1 MIVIT
6 GASGQLGRLVIQ
18 SLLTKVPASRIV
30 AAVRNPQKASDLAAL
45 GVQIRRADYT
55 DSAFLDAAF
64 QGAEKVLLIS
74 SSEVGQRLAQHR
86 NAIDA
91 ARRAGVSLLAYTSLL
106 HADTSP
112 LGLAGE
118 HVATEAWLAQS
129 GVPFVLLRNG
139 WYTENYL
146 ASIPP
151 ALQHGAFIGSAG
163 EGRIASAA
171 RTDYAEAAAVV
182 LTTPGQSGKVY
193 ELAGDEAYTLAEF
206 SAELSRQSGKAIPY
220 VDLPENDYKAALIGA
235 GLPEPIAGLLADSDS
250 GAAKGGLFD
259 DTRQLGTLIGRPTTP
274 LAVSMRAALA

>member
-55 DSAFLDAAF
+55 DSASLDAAF

-163 EGRIASAA
+163 EGSIASAA
-171 RTDYAEAAAVV
+171 RADYAEAAAVV
-182 LTTPGQSGKVY
+182 LTTLGQSGKVY

-259 DTRQLGTLIGRPTTP
+259 ETRQLGTLIGRPTTP

>member
-30 AAVRNPQKASDLAAL
+30 AAVRNPEKVSDLAAL
-45 GVQIRRADYT
+45 GVQVRRADYT
-55 DSAFLDAAF
+55 DSASLDAAF

-86 NAIDA
+86 NVIDA
-91 ARRAGVSLLAYTSLL
+91 ARRAGVALLAYTSLL

-112 LGLAGE
+112 LGVAGE
-118 HVATEAWLAQS
+118 HVVTEAWLGQS

-171 RTDYAEAAAVV
+171 RADYAEAAAVA

-193 ELAGDEAYTLAEF
+193 ELAGDDAYTLAGF
-206 SAELSRQSGKAIPY
+206 AAELSRQSGKAIPY
-220 VDLPENDYKAALIGA
+220 VDMPENEYKSALVGA

-250 GAAKGGLFD
+250 GASRGGLFD
-259 DTRQLGTLIGRPTTP
+259 DTRQLSALIGRPTTP

>member
-55 DSAFLDAAF
+55 DSASLDAAF

>member
-18 SLLTKVPASRIV
+18 SLLTKVPANRIV
-30 AAVRNPQKASDLAAL
+30 AAVRNPEKASDLAAL
-45 GVQIRRADYT
+45 GVQVRRADYT
-55 DSAFLDAAF
+55 DSASLDAAF

-91 ARRAGVSLLAYTSLL
+91 AKRAGVALLAYTSLL

-118 HVATEAWLAQS
+118 HVATEAWLKQS
-129 GVPFVLLRNG
+129 GVPFVLLPNG

-171 RTDYAEAAAVV
+171 RADYAEAAAIA
-182 LTTPGQSGKVY
+182 LTRPEQSGKVY
-193 ELAGDEAYTLAEF
+193 ELAGDDAYTLAGF
-206 SAELSRQSGKAIPY
+206 AAELSRQSGKAIPY
-220 VDLPENDYKAALIGA
+220 VDMPENEYKSALIGA

-250 GAAKGGLFD
+250 GASRGGLFD
-259 DTRQLGTLIGRPTTP
+259 DTRQLSALIGRPTTP